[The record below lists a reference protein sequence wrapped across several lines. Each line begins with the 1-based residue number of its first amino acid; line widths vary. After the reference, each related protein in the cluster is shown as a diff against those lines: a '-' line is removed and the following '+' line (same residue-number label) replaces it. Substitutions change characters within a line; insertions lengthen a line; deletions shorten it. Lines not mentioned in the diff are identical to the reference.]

1 MTDPSQQH
9 ESENR
14 PVGHQPERLAAEGTS
29 VIPVIEERL
38 IVDRQAIETGRVRIA
53 KKIHETEETVNIPL
67 ARDEVNVERVAIN
80 QLVDI
85 LPPVRHEGDTMI
97 IPVVEE
103 ILVVEK
109 RLMLVEELRV
119 TTRRIETTET
129 QQVTLRKEEVT
140 VERVTTTNQSDG
152 GA

>member
-14 PVGHQPERLAAEGTS
+14 PVGNQPERLAAEGTS

-38 IVDRQAIETGRVRIA
+38 IVDKQAIETGRVRIA

-80 QLVDI
+80 QIVDI
-85 LPPVRHEGDTMI
+85 PSPVRHEGDTMI

-103 ILVVEK
+103 ILVVDD
-109 RLMLVEELRV
+109 
-119 TTRRIETTET
+119 
-129 QQVTLRKEEVT
+129 
-140 VERVTTTNQSDG
+140 SCW
-152 GA
+152 